1 MKVKHNQGENRHEC
15 DECGKLFNRKD
26 NLQTHQSICSFVKY
40 KCPRCHRIM
49 RSMEELTRHMGLCP
63 TLECSKCGE
72 PFVELNQLR
81 QHEKT
86 HSKKTKNK
94 DDFHCRVCMQS
105 FPSRQTLF
113 SHKLRHMEDPT
124 PYQPVQPH
132 FDYADEKLNDILR
145 QNADFIFSHHKFSPV
160 SALYNFPLYITLNRD
175 GWINEIYHIL
185 ELLSN
190 MNNDECF
197 KFNISM
203 GFVLVNRE
211 TNEYRYFVPHTNNA
225 FFKMPIRIERPSSW
239 KQVYSQMPEESLK
252 NYVTNHRQ
260 DTKWIPLMITNIVC
274 DFYFLGISLGAGE
287 LPQFIK
293 QKNCIISMEKD
304 RHNRLYDDK
313 KCALRC
319 LAFHLNHKDTGNGY
333 CGLEKRTEQLA
344 EQWEEIGLDLMRVP
358 QFEKCFN
365 ISVDIYSLCQDG
377 SVIPRYLSEELYPDK
392 IVLNLWDRHLSYVTD
407 VQAYL
412 QKYCCDSCQRHFK
425 QLSDWKRHLGSCAN
439 ATKHEFPG
447 GFHKMSPSIFERLEE
462 FNIVVPLEKRL
473 YHHFIVYD
481 FEAVLSHIK
490 DDQTTKKLKWLRR
503 HDPISVSVASNVDGF
518 ESAKCFVNS
527 DPKKLIQEMMGYMGS
542 IADAALD
549 AALSKWSYARAK
561 LEGMIEAYE
570 KKLGKDPRRKR
581 DAVSYVPPPKQQ
593 QDNETVDSEW
603 RGINEEG
610 KKSVLAEWG
619 NTLEKLYRLEDSLYH
634 YCRQIPVLG
643 FNSARYD
650 LNLAKSHLIPWLR
663 ADVDPEKKEYEDT
676 TQINVIKK
684 GSAYTQIGARR
695 FKFIDISNYLAGG
708 VSYSAFLKAYNIKE
722 TKSYFPYEW
731 FDHPSKLDHPCLPDY
746 KEFYSELRQKKCT

>member
-26 NLQTHQSICSFVKY
+26 NLRTHQSICSFVKY

-72 PFVELNQLR
+72 PFVKLNQLR

-94 DDFHCRVCMQS
+94 GDFHCRVCMQS

-113 SHKLRHMEDPT
+113 SHKLSHMEDPT

-160 SALYNFPLYITLNRD
+160 SALYNFPLYITLNKD

-239 KQVYSQMPEESLK
+239 KQVYSQMTEESLK

-293 QKNCIISMEKD
+293 QKK
-304 RHNRLYDDK
+304 L
-313 KCALRC
+313 
-319 LAFHLNHKDTGNGY
+319 
-333 CGLEKRTEQLA
+333 
-344 EQWEEIGLDLMRVP
+344 
-358 QFEKCFN
+358 
-365 ISVDIYSLCQDG
+365 
-377 SVIPRYLSEELYPDK
+377 
-392 IVLNLWDRHLSYVTD
+392 
-407 VQAYL
+407 
-412 QKYCCDSCQRHFK
+412 
-425 QLSDWKRHLGSCAN
+425 
-439 ATKHEFPG
+439 
-447 GFHKMSPSIFERLEE
+447 
-462 FNIVVPLEKRL
+462 
-473 YHHFIVYD
+473 HHFYG
-481 FEAVLSHIK
+481 ER
-490 DDQTTKKLKWLRR
+490 QTWQ
-503 HDPISVSVASNVDGF
+503 VV
-518 ESAKCFVNS
+518 
-527 DPKKLIQEMMGYMGS
+527 
-542 IADAALD
+542 
-549 AALSKWSYARAK
+549 
-561 LEGMIEAYE
+561 
-570 KKLGKDPRRKR
+570 
-581 DAVSYVPPPKQQ
+581 
-593 QDNETVDSEW
+593 
-603 RGINEEG
+603 
-610 KKSVLAEWG
+610 
-619 NTLEKLYRLEDSLYH
+619 
-634 YCRQIPVLG
+634 
-643 FNSARYD
+643 
-650 LNLAKSHLIPWLR
+650 
-663 ADVDPEKKEYEDT
+663 
-676 TQINVIKK
+676 
-684 GSAYTQIGARR
+684 
-695 FKFIDISNYLAGG
+695 
-708 VSYSAFLKAYNIKE
+708 
-722 TKSYFPYEW
+722 
-731 FDHPSKLDHPCLPDY
+731 
-746 KEFYSELRQKKCT
+746 